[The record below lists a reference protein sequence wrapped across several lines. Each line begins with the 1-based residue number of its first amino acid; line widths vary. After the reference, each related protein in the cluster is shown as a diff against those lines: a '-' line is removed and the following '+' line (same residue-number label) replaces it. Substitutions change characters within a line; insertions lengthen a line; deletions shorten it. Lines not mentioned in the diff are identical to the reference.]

1 MRLDLEPA
9 VPDQRVV
16 RPLEVADVWRP
27 GRYPAA
33 HGLPHAH
40 RAGLSVTP
48 GDRDGVLVD
57 VYGDADAQLLAGR
70 AALPGL
76 PVALGEVGVV
86 DVGLVHPDGVARHD
100 PVLVAGYRGEHA
112 VPPLEGRLVGDTAQ
126 LGRALD
132 GDAVAHGPD
141 EGDSGG
147 VRLAAVL
154 EDGAR
159 EGGEPPAAA
168 AAAPPRDAGRG
179 GPVPPGAAGASFR
192 ASRVGPAGRGGLGE
206 RADADLVAAA
216 PLVDGLSEQQ
226 ELVGGQARHERSE
239 GVRSSHIDLS
249 HPPERP
255 PGGIVAKQRSGWAL
269 GQILCLAGKSMA
281 FGGLAAPESSPVI

>member
-1 MRLDLEPA
+1 M
-9 VPDQRVV
+9 
-16 RPLEVADVWRP
+16 
-27 GRYPAA
+27 
-33 HGLPHAH
+33 
-40 RAGLSVTP
+40 TP

-57 VYGDADAQLLAGR
+57 VYGDTDAQLLAGR

-168 AAAPPRDAGRG
+168 AAAP
-179 GPVPPGAAGASFR
+179 
-192 ASRVGPAGRGGLGE
+192 
-206 RADADLVAAA
+206 
-216 PLVDGLSEQQ
+216 LVDGLSEQQ